1 MEVVGRFHL
10 ADGIELKVVTGI
22 DDHSRICVCP
32 RLVVRASARPVC
44 DALGPIKAHGLPDQ
58 ILTDIQAASA

>member
-22 DDHSRICVCP
+22 DDHSRICVWA
-32 RLVVRASARPVC
+32 RASARPVC
-44 DALGPIKAHGLPDQ
+44 DALGPIKAQTGWP
-58 ILTDIQAASA
+58 IRS